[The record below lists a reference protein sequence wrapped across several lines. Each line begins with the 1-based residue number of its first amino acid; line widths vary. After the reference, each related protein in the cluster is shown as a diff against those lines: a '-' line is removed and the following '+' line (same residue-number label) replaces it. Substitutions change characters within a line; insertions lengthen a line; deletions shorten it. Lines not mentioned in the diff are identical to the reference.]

1 MIGIFIDPPGS
12 YTQGKFLRHLHIL
25 IKKQSGDTKLA
36 YKIVLDADMAERIP
50 VLYIMEE
57 MKKMIILHLHKR

>member
-1 MIGIFIDPPGS
+1 M
-12 YTQGKFLRHLHIL
+12 HIL

-36 YKIVLDADMAERIP
+36 YKIVLDAGHGGTDP
-50 VLYIMEE
+50 GIMEE